1 MKWVLFVLSLI
12 ALFVANN
19 ALFWVPGKYDRFTA
33 VAASVSILTAGVLAW
48 FSSKKFARSS
58 LGEQATWKNVAM
70 APPAVIW
77 FFVLLVFCFFGLMKI
92 AANR

>member
-1 MKWVLFVLSLI
+1 MKWVLFFLSLV

-33 VAASVSILTAGVLAW
+33 VAASIAILTAGIFAW
-48 FSSKKFARSS
+48 FSSKKFARSTS
-58 LGEQATWKNVAM
+58 GAQPTWKNVMM

-77 FFVLLVFCFFGLMKI
+77 LFVMLLFCFFGLMKI
-92 AANR
+92 AAYR